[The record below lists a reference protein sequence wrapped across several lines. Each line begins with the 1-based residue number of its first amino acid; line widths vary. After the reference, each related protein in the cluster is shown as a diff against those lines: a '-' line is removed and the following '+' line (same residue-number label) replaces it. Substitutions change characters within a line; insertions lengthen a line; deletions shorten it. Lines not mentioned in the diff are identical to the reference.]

1 MVYETFLETVTNKLQ
16 EALGDSYQFTLRP
29 LPKNNGVT
37 LDGLTIQS
45 PGCSVA
51 PTIYL
56 NPYYEQYRHGTDISE
71 IVHDILRLYRAT
83 PSPSALRADS
93 LERFSDLRS
102 RIMFRMIHT
111 ASNQVL
117 LKDVPHLPYLDLS
130 IVFFISLERNE
141 SGQMTALIHQEH
153 IRRWNV
159 TVQDL
164 WEAASHNTPLEYPA
178 QIQSMTDLLQE
189 IARKNM
195 GEHYDPEL
203 IDELL
208 DSDEASPLYV
218 LSNSNGLYG
227 ASCMIYQNVLKD
239 FADRIQADLIL
250 LPSSVHEVLLTPNL
264 PETSY
269 EALSSMVTSI
279 NRQEVSPEE
288 QLSNQV
294 YLFSRKEGKLKIVSN
309 APELVGAS
317 ALS

>member
-1 MVYETFLETVTNKLQ
+1 MIYETFLETVTSKLQ

-56 NPYYEQYRHGTDISE
+56 NPYYEQYRRGTDIHE
-71 IVHDILRLYRAT
+71 IVHDILQLYRAT
-83 PSPSALRADS
+83 PAPSVLHADS
-93 LERFSDLRS
+93 LEHFSDLRS
-102 RIMFRMIHT
+102 RIMFRVIHT
-111 ASNQVL
+111 SSNQVL
-117 LKDVPHLPYLDLS
+117 LNDLPHLPYLDLS
-130 IVFFISLERNE
+130 IVFFVSLERNE
-141 SGQMTALIHQEH
+141 AGQMTALIHKEH
-153 IRRWNV
+153 MKRWNISV
-159 TVQDL
+159 NDL

-189 IARKNM
+189 IAKKNL
-195 GEHYDPEL
+195 GDSYDPEL
-203 IDELL
+203 IQELL
-208 DSDEASPLYV
+208 ESDDAAPLYV
-218 LSNSNGLYG
+218 LSNTNGLYG
-227 ASCMIYQNVLKD
+227 ASCMVYQNVLKD
-239 FADRIQADLIL
+239 FADRLQTDLVL
-250 LPSSVHEVLLTPNL
+250 LPSSVHEVLLTPKL

-269 EALSSMVTSI
+269 EDLSSMVTSI

-294 YLFSRKEGKLKIVSN
+294 YLFSRKEGCLKIVSN